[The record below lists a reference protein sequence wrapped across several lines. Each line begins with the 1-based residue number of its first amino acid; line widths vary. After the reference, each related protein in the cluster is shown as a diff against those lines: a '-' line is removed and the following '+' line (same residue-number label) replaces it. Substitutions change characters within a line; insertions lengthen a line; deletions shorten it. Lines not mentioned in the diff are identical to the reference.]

1 MFRSSGVICNQ
12 ELASAYLE
20 SREGKAGRW
29 LSATPGEADLGCDG
43 ITIRRRSDE
52 GTEVDQWTSLNCPSM
67 FSADVG
73 CQRKRLWSVRRIP
86 WML

>member
-43 ITIRRRSDE
+43 ITKRRRSDE
-52 GTEVDQWTSLNCPSM
+52 GTEVGQRTSLNAVHPSILRR
-67 FSADVG
+67 
-73 CQRKRLWSVRRIP
+73 CRLPKKAPLVV
-86 WML
+86 